1 MDNNLKSILMILQ
14 EKPKVICLKET
25 WLKPHLDFKIQG
37 YEWVRKDRKI
47 GTGGGV
53 VTFIEQSL
61 RYRVISSNEI
71 EAVIVE
77 IWTDK
82 GSIKVINLYNLC
94 KKIQK
99 EKCEELVE
107 YVVRKNSVVTL
118 IAIALYGKVRIQIL
132 MVI

>member
-1 MDNNLKSILMILQ
+1 MILQ

-37 YEWVRKDRKI
+37 YERVRKDRKI

>member
-1 MDNNLKSILMILQ
+1 MILQ

-37 YEWVRKDRKI
+37 YERVRKDRKI

-82 GSIKVINLYNLC
+82 GSIKVINLYNVC

>member
-1 MDNNLKSILMILQ
+1 M
-14 EKPKVICLKET
+14 
-25 WLKPHLDFKIQG
+25 
-37 YEWVRKDRKI
+37 
-47 GTGGGV
+47 
-53 VTFIEQSL
+53 VTFIEQNL

-82 GSIKVINLYNLC
+82 GSIKVINLYNVC

>member
-1 MDNNLKSILMILQ
+1 MILQ

-37 YEWVRKDRKI
+37 YERVRKDRKI

-53 VTFIEQSL
+53 VTFIEQNL

-82 GSIKVINLYNLC
+82 GSIKVINLYNVC

>member
-1 MDNNLKSILMILQ
+1 M
-14 EKPKVICLKET
+14 
-25 WLKPHLDFKIQG
+25 
-37 YEWVRKDRKI
+37 
-47 GTGGGV
+47 

-82 GSIKVINLYNLC
+82 GSIKVINLYNVC

>member
-1 MDNNLKSILMILQ
+1 M
-14 EKPKVICLKET
+14 
-25 WLKPHLDFKIQG
+25 
-37 YEWVRKDRKI
+37 
-47 GTGGGV
+47 

>member
-37 YEWVRKDRKI
+37 YEGVRKDRKI

-53 VTFIEQSL
+53 VTFIEQNL

-82 GSIKVINLYNLC
+82 GSIKVINLYNVC